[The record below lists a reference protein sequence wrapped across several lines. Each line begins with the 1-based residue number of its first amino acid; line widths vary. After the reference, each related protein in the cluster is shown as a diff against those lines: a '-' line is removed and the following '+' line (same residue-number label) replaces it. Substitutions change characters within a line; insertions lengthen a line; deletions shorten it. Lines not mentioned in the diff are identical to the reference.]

1 MLQVKL
7 CCDPRLT
14 KKIMIAIN
22 AIRSGQVISYNG
34 GPHLIVSVQHRTP
47 GNLRAFVQ
55 VKMRH
60 LLQGNSVEHRFSST
74 ELVEVLESTKRI
86 LEFSY
91 GDGDA
96 YVFIDPVTFDQVEL
110 PEPIVRS
117 TKAYLTSG
125 ASVTVMYL
133 QGAPVAVELP
143 PTVVLA
149 VTVSPNAVRGD
160 TSRQA
165 QKIVTTETEL
175 MVTVPLFIN
184 VGDRIR
190 VRTEDNTYLGRD

>member
-1 MLQVKL
+1 
-7 CCDPRLT
+7 
-14 KKIMIAIN
+14 MIAIN